1 MATQAIE
8 FTGPPGQTITLDVVD
23 ISDDSLQQSALTC
36 TESTND
42 KGTYTT
48 ASFTDTLTGRHSI
61 IKKISGTAF
70 GKDYVTMANASAT
83 YQSDDYKLQIAG
95 IDSAVTAATQ
105 ASSANTKLGTPAG
118 ASVSAD
124 VAAVKTGVDGVMKS
138 GESRSVSRTGKTT
151 VTFTETRA

>member
-1 MATQAIE
+1 MATQAIR
-8 FTGPPGQTITLDVVD
+8 FTAPPGQTITLDVVD

-61 IKKISGTAF
+61 VKKISGTAF

-83 YQSDDYKLQIAG
+83 YQSDEYKLLIAG
-95 IDSAVTAATQ
+95 VNTAATEIGKIPR
-105 ASSANTKLGTPAG
+105 AADSIPAG
-118 ASVSAD
+118 GDFAWN
-124 VAAVKTGVDGVMKS
+124 AVTD
-138 GESRSVSRTGKTT
+138 TT
-151 VTFTETRA
+151 NKLILNITEEG